1 MAEADGQAV
10 VRLGLAGELD
20 PALAGGPA
28 AAAVGAGFARAVVL
42 PRVGQIG
49 LEVTAHINGDRFRAP
64 LLVTMIPAA
73 TKAVM
78 AMLAVVLKNLFFM
91 TIRSPSPKPPRT

>member
-1 MAEADGQAV
+1 M
-10 VRLGLAGELD
+10 GLAGELD

-28 AAAVGAGFARAVVL
+28 AVAVGAGFARAVVL
-42 PRVGQIG
+42 PHDGHIG
-49 LEVTAHINGDRFRAP
+49 LEVTAHINGDRLRAP

-73 TKAVM
+73 KKKAVM
-78 AMLAVVLKNLFFM
+78 AMLAVVPKSLFFM